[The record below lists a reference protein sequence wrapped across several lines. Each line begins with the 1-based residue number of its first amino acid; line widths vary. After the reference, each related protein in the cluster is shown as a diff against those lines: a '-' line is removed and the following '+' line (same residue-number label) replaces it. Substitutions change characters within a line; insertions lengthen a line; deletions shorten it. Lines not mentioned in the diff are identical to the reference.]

1 MLGLVDP
8 WISTLHPVE
17 RCADLLELVSS
28 PGALGESAGST
39 GVEVQGPPGCI
50 QLKGVQTYWN
60 LFHHLGHSVNLLVLQ
75 GWEAL
80 HLYLIEA
87 QPPDCACTSMAR
99 FYPPQV
105 ETTS

>member
-1 MLGLVDP
+1 MLGLVGP
-8 WISTLHPVE
+8 WASTLHPVE
-17 RCADLLELVSS
+17 RGADLLNIVSS
-28 PGALGESAGST
+28 PGAFSDAAGST
-39 GVEVQGPPGCI
+39 GMEVQGPPGCI

-60 LFHHLGHSVNLLVLQ
+60 LFHHLGHSVNLLVVQ

-99 FYPPQV
+99 LYPPK
-105 ETTS
+105 